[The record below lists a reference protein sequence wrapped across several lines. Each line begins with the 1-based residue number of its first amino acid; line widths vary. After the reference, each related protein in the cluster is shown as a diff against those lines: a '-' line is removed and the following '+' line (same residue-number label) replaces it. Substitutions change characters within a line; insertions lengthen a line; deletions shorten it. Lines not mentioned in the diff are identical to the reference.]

1 MCDPDPNYLLSD
13 YQAGGV
19 EECEPHSFFIMKFV
33 HFLLDLIIGGLW
45 GGEGARWGWGVGRN
59 LTSRFGPGAEAGS
72 SELSRTR
79 SQRLTIHS
87 LTLFVF
93 SLCC

>member
-45 GGEGARWGWGVGRN
+45 GGRGQDGDGGM
-59 LTSRFGPGAEAGS
+59 AG
-72 SELSRTR
+72 
-79 SQRLTIHS
+79 I
-87 LTLFVF
+87 
-93 SLCC
+93 